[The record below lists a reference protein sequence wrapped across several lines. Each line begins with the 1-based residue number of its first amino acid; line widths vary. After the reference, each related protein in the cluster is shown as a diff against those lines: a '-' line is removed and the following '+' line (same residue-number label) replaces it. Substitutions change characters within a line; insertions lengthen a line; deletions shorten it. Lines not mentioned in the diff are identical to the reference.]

1 MSRPTRR
8 PDLED
13 LEVLAL
19 VARAGSIGQAAQEL
33 RLSQPSVSRRMLA
46 LERRLGVTLLHR
58 TKQGTTLT
66 AHGRLVVDWAAEL
79 LGAADRFVRSVATLR
94 AEGEVVVRAAV
105 SMTIA
110 EHYAPAWLARLHAGA
125 PGLQVSLSVANSTE
139 VERLVRS
146 GAVELGFIEVPT
158 VPERLRHQQ
167 VGADRLVVA
176 VAPGHPWA
184 DRDEPVSAA
193 ELAAGGVLVREQGSG
208 TRDTLEEAL
217 RRHGEVL
224 VPGLVMASNNGLTHA
239 AMAGMGPVA
248 LSERALEANLRLGE
262 LRAVPLDGVF
272 LLRPLT
278 AVWPVDATLS
288 DAAAR
293 LLAAA
298 GPTGAARAGYPSH
311 HADG

>member
-1 MSRPTRR
+1 MSTTRR
-8 PDLED
+8 PDLDD

-19 VARAGSIGQAAQEL
+19 VARTGSIGQAAQEL

-66 AHGRLVVDWAAEL
+66 PHGILVVDWAGEL
-79 LGAADRFVRSVATLR
+79 LDAAERFTRSVATLR
-94 AEGEVVVRAAV
+94 AEGELVVRAAV

-125 PGLQVSLSVANSTE
+125 PDLQVSLSVANSTE
-139 VERLVRS
+139 VERLVRA
-146 GAVELGFIEVPT
+146 GAADLGFVEVPT
-158 VPERLRHQQ
+158 APDGLRHQQ

-184 DRDEPVSAA
+184 DRTEPVTAL
-193 ELAAGGVLVREQGSG
+193 ELAVGGVLVREEGSG
-208 TRDTLEEAL
+208 TRVTLEEAL
-217 RRHGEVL
+217 HREGHVL

-239 AMAGMGPVA
+239 AIAGMGPVV
-248 LSERALEANLRLGE
+248 LSERALEATLALGH
-262 LRAVPLDGVF
+262 LRAVPLAGVF

-278 AVWPVDATLS
+278 AIWPADAALS
-288 DAAAR
+288 DAAVQ

-298 GPTGAARAGYPSH
+298 GTKP
-311 HADG
+311 